1 MNRKTDL
8 LRNTL
13 ITLLVLMGLAV
24 LAVVVGYPLLNG
36 EIPTNVIWLI
46 SVLMGADAIC
56 YFVAAWGVA
65 KNIKWLYPL
74 TTALLIVNALGVIF
88 DDIGVIDVIFMV
100 ANTLILILLLNYRK
114 KLQKVANDS
123 K

>member
-1 MNRKTDL
+1 MNEKTNL
-8 LRNTL
+8 LKSILT
-13 ITLLVLMGLAV
+13 ILLSAMGLAV

-36 EIPTNVIWLI
+36 EIPANVIWLI
-46 SVLMGADAIC
+46 SVLMGVDAIC

-65 KNIKWLYPL
+65 KNVKWLYPL
-74 TTALLIVNALGVIF
+74 TTALLIVNALGAIF
-88 DDIGVIDVIFMV
+88 DDVGVIDVVFMV

-114 KLQKVANDS
+114 KLQKVINDS

>member
-1 MNRKTDL
+1 MVKKILTAL
-8 LRNTL
+8 L
-13 ITLLVLMGLAV
+13 IAMGLAV

-36 EIPTNVIWLI
+36 EIPANVIWII

-65 KNIKWLYPL
+65 KNVKWLYPL
-74 TTALLIVNALGVIF
+74 TTALLIVNALGAIF

-114 KLQKVANDS
+114 KIQKVANDS
-123 K
+123 E